1 MGSSY
6 NQDANVVDVVDVQA
20 KEPVPNAAICYL
32 FGILVPLLYLSSAKL
47 RRSSAD
53 LRFHCF
59 QCLLLW
65 CVWMPSFFVHVKA
78 VEPFLTVLSLLCA
91 VAWVTAMVQ
100 AARGKMFRIPGI
112 GSLAKRLADG

>member
-1 MGSSY
+1 MGSLR
-6 NQDANVVDVVDVQA
+6 NQKADVDVQA
-20 KEPVPNAAICYL
+20 KESAPNAAICYL

-47 RRSSAD
+47 RRNNTF

-65 CVWMPSFFVHVKA
+65 CVWAPTFFVQVKT
-78 VEPFLTVLSLLCA
+78 VEPFLTLLSLLCA

-112 GSLAKRLADG
+112 GALAERLADW